1 MFFTLRSRRRFAF
14 TLIELLVVIAIIAIL
29 IGLLLPAVQKVRDAA
44 ARAKCQNNL
53 KQIGLAL
60 HNHQDA
66 RGKLPYGNTTF
77 PSPPPST
84 DIDNTNGTSW
94 AIEILPYVEQD
105 TLFRRYDPTVGTHH
119 ANNQA
124 FRETA
129 VPIYTC
135 PSDPNAAGLNIPQTG
150 PGQQAGVS
158 YRHGSYRGMSGGGN
172 TGDTNTWFDL
182 LTQANGLPYEWRGLL
197 HVNWFTTTRLVG
209 AESLAA
215 VPDGT
220 SNTILAGERYN
231 LPIESD
237 PPSYKRGT
245 FWAYSYG
252 SYNTSSS
259 VDDSR
264 SLKVFD
270 YIKCKYPLG
279 RPTPVLKEQ
288 PCMRGWGSAHT
299 GSVNFVFGDGSV
311 RSLSTETDTK
321 IFFAL
326 GTIAG
331 GEVTPNF

>member
-1 MFFTLRSRRRFAF
+1 MVSPLRRPRLRAAF

-66 RGKLPYGNTTF
+66 RGSLPYGNTVV
-77 PSPPPST
+77 PSPPTST
-84 DIDNTNGTSW
+84 NIDNTNGTSW
-94 AIEILPYVEQD
+94 AIEILPYIEQD
-105 TLFRRYDPTVGTHH
+105 SLYRKYDPTVATSH

-124 FRETA
+124 FRETP
-129 VPIYTC
+129 VPVYTC
-135 PSDPNAAGLNIPQTG
+135 PSDPNAAGLNLPQSG
-150 PGQQAGVS
+150 PGSSVN

-172 TGDTNTWFDL
+172 TGNTGTWFDL
-182 LTQANGLPYEWRGLL
+182 LTQANALPFEWRGPL
-197 HVNWFTTTRLVG
+197 HVDWFTTAKKVG
-209 AESLAA
+209 PESLAA
-215 VPDGT
+215 IPDGT

-231 LPIESD
+231 LPIDSD

-264 SLKVFD
+264 ILKVFD

-279 RPTPVLKEQ
+279 RPTPQLTEE
-288 PCMRGWGSAHT
+288 PCMRGWGSAHS
-299 GSVNFVFGDGSV
+299 GVVNFVFCDGSV

-326 GTIAG
+326 GTITG

>member
-1 MFFTLRSRRRFAF
+1 MSSPRRSRLAF

-44 ARAKCQNNL
+44 ARAKCQNSL

-60 HNHQDA
+60 HNYQDA
-66 RGKLPYGNTTF
+66 NSHLPYGNTVI
-77 PSPPPST
+77 PSPPT
-84 DIDNTNGTSW
+84 GTNVELTNGTSW

-105 TLFRRYDPTVGTHH
+105 ALYRRYDKTVGTDH

-129 VPIYTC
+129 VSIYTC
-135 PSDPNAAGLNIPQTG
+135 PADPNAAGLNIPQSG
-150 PGQQAGVS
+150 PGQTSGVN

-172 TGDTNTWFDL
+172 TGETNTWFDL
-182 LTQANGLPYEWRGLL
+182 ITQANGLPFEWRGPL
-197 HVNWFTTTRLVG
+197 HVDWFTNTKKVG
-209 AESLAA
+209 PESLAA
-215 VPDGT
+215 IPDGT
-220 SNTILAGERYN
+220 SNTVLAGERYN
-231 LPIESD
+231 LPYDSD

-252 SYNTSSS
+252 SYNTSSA

-279 RPTPVLKEQ
+279 RPSPVLSEQ
-288 PCMRGWGSAHT
+288 PCMRGWGSAHS
-299 GSVNFVFGDGSV
+299 GIVNFVFCDGSV

-326 GTIAG
+326 GTITN